1 MHFVQQLKLLAKML
15 FLPVDMNPSSATCS
29 LEVYKEQATGEA
41 PTVRGYH
48 SFDALAQK
56 CYVTGG
62 RSRGNLLVDKDQFV
76 CIYDAATK
84 QWLPPAHLPDTP
96 TSRSSHGSLVV
107 SRNQLL
113 ICGGT
118 ATHKQRLD
126 DTHVL
131 KIGSKGVSWS
141 QLCIP
146 PLPAGL

>member
-1 MHFVQQLKLLAKML
+1 MHFVQQLKLLTKVL
-15 FLPVDMNPSSATCS
+15 LLPVDMNPSFATCS
-29 LEVYKEQATGEA
+29 LEVYKEQATGEP

-76 CIYDAATK
+76 CIYDAAAK